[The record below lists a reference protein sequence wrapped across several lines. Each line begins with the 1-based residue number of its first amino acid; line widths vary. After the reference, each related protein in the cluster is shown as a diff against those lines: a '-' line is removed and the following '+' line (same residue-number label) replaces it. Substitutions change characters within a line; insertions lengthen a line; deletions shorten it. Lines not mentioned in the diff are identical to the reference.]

1 MEMTLPAFGLIRLQ
15 FWQNNNIFKQQSFYS
30 NKDCHQISITD
41 GSPIGRSD
49 KSSWSVPPKETSSAN
64 ILRLRANQ
72 KVASQHQR
80 RPTQLATYPDQVI
93 AKMNRLWSTRRSKGL
108 KAKIALSVT
117 TWHFKA
123 TCPSSSSSG
132 QQLLCGRWM
141 CGAESPQQPH
151 QNKSNMQIR
160 QTTQKSS
167 KQQGR

>member
-1 MEMTLPAFGLIRLQ
+1 MTLPAFGLIRLQ

-30 NKDCHQISITD
+30 NKDCHQISITE
-41 GSPIGRSD
+41 
-49 KSSWSVPPKETSSAN
+49 SSWSVPPKETSSAN

-117 TWHFKA
+117 T
-123 TCPSSSSSG
+123 
-132 QQLLCGRWM
+132 
-141 CGAESPQQPH
+141 
-151 QNKSNMQIR
+151 
-160 QTTQKSS
+160 
-167 KQQGR
+167 

>member
-15 FWQNNNIFKQQSFYS
+15 FWQNNNIFRQQSFYS
-30 NKDCHQISITD
+30 NKDCHQISITE
-41 GSPIGRSD
+41 
-49 KSSWSVPPKETSSAN
+49 SSWSVPPKETSSAN

-80 RPTQLATYPDQVI
+80 RPTQLVTHPDQVI

-117 TWHFKA
+117 TWHFKS